1 MFIDDNNL
9 YLIQRLRHG
18 NAWINGA
25 VFFRFVNLVDIRA
38 RLRVHDIAEV
48 ETNLRARRRAF
59 GLRYLK
65 TRHAIA
71 CALRHRSDYRRVGI
85 FQQECEFVGGQP
97 SAAVEGL
104 RARKRSFAFQRT
116 LRGIRV
122 HELGLRNLA
131 RYNRARRGNRL
142 AFGINR
148 RRLQETRVRMRQ
160 RAIVGRHIQQLL
172 NRIVG
177 IRSNTIHVQRFIGLD
192 RMRCLSILVKRQLK
206 RVAAHVSCGVL
217 HFGMQC
223 FTRRGLYREL
233 EIKRLVGISGRI
245 ETLGHIERLR
255 NRQRSRNFNRQLA
268 VVAQMRNNRR
278 RGRGR
283 RLAVPL
289 RVQHVSRRAGDIFR
303 LRLREFIDIR
313 QTCRAG
319 LEVSVA
325 IGVVRKSARKL
336 LGRARWEAHDFR
348 LRNGSAAFAHRK
360 EMILV
365 VMRSTRRDSA
375 ASRRLRARFISIN
388 RGIAREVVICIALRR
403 IEVRNRIAQR
413 GTRGERIRVE
423 IHLAVFG
430 IVRNVFHHGFIGAR
444 NKRKRIG
451 LNARREENAQR
462 IRIAYRH
469 SARSFVHIEVA
480 QRNKARG
487 NLHLNLIAHRH
498 IARFRHGDHD
508 IAQARSF
515 AVQFGR
521 ARKCVGVG
529 GIGRG
534 FRHVAKHMVVHRDRF
549 ECVNLHVRAQRVVER
564 DVAIAHLKALASIG
578 GIARALHDFLRDVFE
593 DFRELAR
600 ARSRLIEVGTFSA
613 IAEAPIPLVTPPVL
627 CIGIGSGRIVAR
639 HGLHELVFVG
649 GCIHIGARVRAIKN
663 ADGIHR
669 SARVFHGF
677 RGDNSVRGNPI
688 REFTLSRRRTIGKE
702 NHNLFCI
709 GTLGGLT
716 MRKLHASSRIRS
728 TRRFNGVDGVFKR
741 ALRRFAARRH
751 VFHDLAVVVC
761 VPTLAIRVVANLI

>member
-1 MFIDDNNL
+1 
-9 YLIQRLRHG
+9 
-18 NAWINGA
+18 
-25 VFFRFVNLVDIRA
+25 
-38 RLRVHDIAEV
+38 
-48 ETNLRARRRAF
+48 
-59 GLRYLK
+59 
-65 TRHAIA
+65 
-71 CALRHRSDYRRVGI
+71 
-85 FQQECEFVGGQP
+85 
-97 SAAVEGL
+97 
-104 RARKRSFAFQRT
+104 
-116 LRGIRV
+116 
-122 HELGLRNLA
+122 
-131 RYNRARRGNRL
+131 
-142 AFGINR
+142 
-148 RRLQETRVRMRQ
+148 
-160 RAIVGRHIQQLL
+160 
-172 NRIVG
+172 
-177 IRSNTIHVQRFIGLD
+177 
-192 RMRCLSILVKRQLK
+192 
-206 RVAAHVSCGVL
+206 
-217 HFGMQC
+217 
-223 FTRRGLYREL
+223 
-233 EIKRLVGISGRI
+233 
-245 ETLGHIERLR
+245 
-255 NRQRSRNFNRQLA
+255 
-268 VVAQMRNNRR
+268 MRNNRR

-289 RVQHVSRRAGDIFR
+289 RIQHVSRRAGDILR
-303 LRLREFIDIR
+303 LRLGEFIDIR

-319 LEVSVA
+319 LEIGIA
-325 IGVVRKSARKL
+325 AGVVRKSAREL
-336 LGRARWEAHDFR
+336 LGRARWEADDLGF
-348 LRNGSAAFAHRK
+348 LDSLAAFAHRK

-413 GTRGERIRVE
+413 GTRGERVRVE
-423 IHLAVFG
+423 IHLAHFGVGRDVF
-430 IVRNVFHHGFIGAR
+430 RHGFIGVR

-521 ARKCVGVG
+521 ACKCIGVG

-534 FRHVAKHMVVHRDRF
+534 FRRIAKHMVVHHDRF

-564 DVAIAHLKALASIG
+564 DVAIAHLKALASVG

-600 ARSRLIEVGTFSA
+600 ARSRLIEVGPFSA
-613 IAEAPIPLVTPPVL
+613 IAEAPLPLATPPVL
-627 CIGIGSGRIVAR
+627 CIGIGSCRVVAR
-639 HGLHELVFVG
+639 SRLHELVFVG
-649 GCIHIGARVRAIKN
+649 GCIHIGFRICVLEN
-663 ADGIHR
+663 ANGIHR

-677 RGDNSVRGNPI
+677 RGGNSVRGNHI

-728 TRRFNGVDGVFKR
+728 ARRFNGVDGVFKR

-751 VFHDLAVVVC
+751 AFHDLAIVVD
-761 VPTLAIRVVANLI
+761 VPVLAICVVANLT